1 MGNLK
6 LIEYIVSGEIL
17 IMDKD
22 LKIKEAKELLENEGY
37 IIIMPSKIQLEDS
50 RECEECGFEGD
61 CFSCACSICLMQQ

>member
-1 MGNLK
+1 
-6 LIEYIVSGEIL
+6 
-17 IMDKD
+17 MDKD